1 MVVGAD
7 VEGYESSDGYRLN
20 EMDQARLTIYTT
32 KWCGDCFRTKRFLG
46 KHGIGYDQIDIT
58 NDEDARRHVQ
68 EINGGYS
75 SVPTIVFPSSR
86 VVVEPSNRDLEAVLI
101 SEGMLPAATATAE
114 G

>member
-1 MVVGAD
+1 MWKVVRVAP
-7 VEGYESSDGYRLN
+7 VTVS

-32 KWCGDCFRTKRFLG
+32 KWCGDCFRTKRFLD

-58 NDEDARRHVQ
+58 DDEKARRHVQ

-86 VVVEPSNRDLEAVLI
+86 VVVEPSNRELELELR
-101 SEGMLPAATATAE
+101 SEGLLPAA
-114 G
+114 